1 MARCVENHR
10 AYSDR
15 IISIRIRSKPLNI
28 TILQVYAPTSDASEV
43 EAEQFYSE
51 IQSALNQ
58 IPKKDLLYIMGD
70 FNAKVGDRED
80 ARIVGKFG
88 LGVRNDAGDR
98 LVQFCQDNRFRIANT
113 WFIQPKRRL
122 YTWTSPNGQHRN
134 QIDFILCQQRW
145 TSSIASIKTLSGAE
159 CDTDHQLLVAK
170 VKLRLCE
177 IKKSTTQKRFSV
189 DNISPLYA
197 VEVKNSFDSTQSRRE
212 RSGGAMAGGSRYH
225 RQNC

>member
-1 MARCVENHR
+1 MSFGKLEIVKREMNRTYIDILGISELHWTGSGHFQSHRFTVYFSGNDSVRRKGVAFIASKRMTRCVENHR

-15 IISIRIRSKPLNI
+15 TISTRIRSRPLNI
-28 TILQVYAPTSDASEV
+28 TTLQVYAPTSDASEV
-43 EAEQFYSE
+43 EAKQFYSE

-70 FNAKVGDRED
+70 FNAKVGDRVD

-88 LGVRNDAGDR
+88 LGARNDAGDR
-98 LVQFCQDNRFRIANT
+98 LVQFCQENRSRIANT

-145 TSSIASIKTLSGAE
+145 TSSIASTKTLPGADSGSN
-159 CDTDHQLLVAK
+159 H
-170 VKLRLCE
+170 
-177 IKKSTTQKRFSV
+177 
-189 DNISPLYA
+189 
-197 VEVKNSFDSTQSRRE
+197 
-212 RSGGAMAGGSRYH
+212 
-225 RQNC
+225 